1 MTTSDR
7 QPSRN
12 LPGLPSHRRD
22 QIVRRIARDHHV
34 RRATAER
41 WFQELDKF
49 LNICAFAE
57 EPVSPPPRVDK
68 AWHTFILF
76 TRDYA
81 SYCASRHGI
90 FIHHDPYEK
99 GDRQAYERAYREAL
113 VRHGDLPRG
122 IWPAPGTQSGG
133 WGIGGGGGGCG
144 GGGCGGGGC

>member
-1 MTTSDR
+1 MATSKR
-7 QPSRN
+7 QLTRD

-22 QIVRRIARDHHV
+22 QVVRRIARDHHV

-41 WFQELDKF
+41 WFEELDKF
-49 LNICAFAE
+49 LNICAFAGA
-57 EPVSPPPRVDK
+57 PVSPPSRVDK

-99 GDRQAYERAYREAL
+99 SDAQAYERAYRAAQA
-113 VRHGDLPRG
+113 RHGDLPRA

-133 WGIGGGGGGCG
+133 WGIGGGCG